1 MTTIAVIDY
10 GMGNLRSVAKA
21 LEHVDDRARV
31 QVTWDPSVIR
41 RAARVVLP
49 GVGAIGDCMGELQR
63 LELDAVIREVAGDKP
78 FLGVCLGM
86 QALLTSSEENGGTTA
101 LGLVPGEVRHFAAG
115 FRDAGIAPP
124 GKVPHMGW
132 NRVRQVREHPLWAG
146 IADNSWFYFV
156 HSYYVPLLAGTLT
169 AGVAHY
175 GMDFTAVIARE
186 NMFATQFH
194 PEKSQHAGLTLLA
207 NFTRWD
213 GTA

>member
-31 QVTWDPSVIR
+31 QVTWDPAVIR

-49 GVGAIGDCMGELQR
+49 GVGAIGDCMHELQR

-86 QALLTSSEENGGTTA
+86 QALLSSSEENGGTTA
-101 LGLVPGEVRHFAAG
+101 LGLVPGEVRHFTAG

-132 NRVRQVREHPLWAG
+132 NRVRQVRENPLWTG
-146 IADNSWFYFV
+146 IADESWFYFV
-156 HSYYVPLLAGTLT
+156 HSYYVPLLDGTLT

>member
-31 QVTWDPSVIR
+31 RITWEPAVIR
-41 RAARVVLP
+41 GASHVVLP
-49 GVGAIGDCMGELQR
+49 GVGAIGDCMSELQR
-63 LELDAVIREVAGDKP
+63 LELDGVIREVAQEKP
-78 FLGVCLGM
+78 FLAVCLGM
-86 QALLTSSEENGGTTA
+86 QALLERSDENGGTSA
-101 LGLVPGEVRHFAAG
+101 LGLIPGTVRHLADG
-115 FRDAGIAPP
+115 FRDADIPPP

-146 IADNSWFYFV
+146 IADDSWFYFV

-194 PEKSQHAGLTLLA
+194 PEKSQNAGLELYA